1 MSVTHSREGKREKGT
16 GIDVCAWC
24 TIGDDLNDI
33 VTDLFH
39 GREVS
44 PIVHCTIHSKHGLFP
59 LLLPSVLVAGDLQPR
74 ERERQS
80 QMGGRGGRG
89 GGEDD
94 VP

>member
-1 MSVTHSREGKREKGT
+1 MSVTRSREGKREKGT

-59 LLLPSVLVAGDLQPR
+59 LLLPSVLVARDLQPR
-74 ERERQS
+74 ERERVRWE
-80 QMGGRGGRG
+80 GGEERG